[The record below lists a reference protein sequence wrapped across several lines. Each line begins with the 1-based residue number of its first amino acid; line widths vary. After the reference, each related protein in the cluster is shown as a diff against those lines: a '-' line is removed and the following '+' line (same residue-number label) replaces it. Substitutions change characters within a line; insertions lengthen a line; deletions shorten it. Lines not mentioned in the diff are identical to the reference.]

1 MAPNL
6 LGNYLEDERSCLI
19 HGITYTEALTKACR
33 ESINAESKEEQW
45 KQVEC
50 KIRQVRGEYSQK
62 MGESFHHVLTELAL
76 LKFRYEREAKKS
88 TIPVLL
94 GGGGTTRV
102 ASQVSLPLT
111 RLKFGSK

>member
-50 KIRQVRGEYSQK
+50 LRFDRSGGSIRRKWEN
-62 MGESFHHVLTELAL
+62 
-76 LKFRYEREAKKS
+76 RS
-88 TIPVLL
+88 TM
-94 GGGGTTRV
+94 
-102 ASQVSLPLT
+102 
-111 RLKFGSK
+111 F